1 MYKIAT
7 IGFLVAA
14 LVGPASAAAASAAGK
29 RAPVRPSAQSLC
41 AVTVSIS
48 PARGYGLC
56 GGRFWLRDP
65 ETGKV
70 SAVPFWRLQHMD
82 KEPDDHP

>member
-7 IGFLVAA
+7 IGVLVVA
-14 LVGPASAAAASAAGK
+14 LAGPASAAGK
-29 RAPVRPSAQSLC
+29 RAPVRPSVQALC
-41 AVTVSIS
+41 AKSVIIS

-56 GGRFWLRDP
+56 GATFWIRDP

-70 SAVPFWRLQHMD
+70 RAVPFWRLQQMNQG
-82 KEPDDHP
+82 PDDRP